1 MIYLYNT
8 ATRKKEKFKPLK
20 PKKVGIYSCG
30 PTVYWNQHIGNMY
43 AYLQWDFLV
52 RTLRYLGYKV
62 KWVMN
67 ITDVGHL
74 TGDNLGDADSG
85 EDKMEKGARR
95 EELSVWEIAGKYIK
109 QFLESMDLL
118 NIARPDVLCRA
129 TEHIPEQINLIKKIE
144 KNGFA
149 YKTKTGLVFNTTK
162 FRDYAKFGRLNL
174 KKQFS
179 GSRVEIDPE
188 KKKPWDFLLW
198 VTNQPNH
205 IMQWDSPWG
214 RGFPGWHIEC
224 TAMSTKYLGKRFD
237 IHTGGVEHVLVHH
250 TNEIA
255 QAYGAFG
262 KKTATYWL
270 HNGWMLLTGKKIS
283 KSLGNIVLVSDL
295 INKGFNPLSLR
306 YLALTSHYRR
316 GLNFTWESLN
326 AARNALN
333 SLYQRMPELKKASAS
348 PKKKQHKGLI
358 GIYQNKFIELIT
370 NDLNLPKALAL
381 AWKILKDEKLADNE
395 KYKLLIEFDKVFGL
409 NLAEAETPKLII
421 PKGIEKL
428 VQLREKYRQ
437 EQKWREAD
445 EAREKL
451 KKLGWQTEDTPRGPR
466 VKKK

>member
-1 MIYLYNT
+1 M
-8 ATRKKEKFKPLK
+8 
-20 PKKVGIYSCG
+20 
-30 PTVYWNQHIGNMY
+30 
-43 AYLQWDFLV
+43 
-52 RTLRYLGYKV
+52 
-62 KWVMN
+62 
-67 ITDVGHL
+67 
-74 TGDNLGDADSG
+74 
-85 EDKMEKGARR
+85 
-95 EELSVWEIAGKYIK
+95 
-109 QFLESMDLL
+109 
-118 NIARPDVLCRA
+118 
-129 TEHIPEQINLIKKIE
+129 
-144 KNGFA
+144 
-149 YKTKTGLVFNTTK
+149 
-162 FRDYAKFGRLNL
+162 
-174 KKQFS
+174 
-179 GSRVEIDPE
+179 
-188 KKKPWDFLLW
+188 
-198 VTNQPNH
+198 TNVQ
-205 IMQWDSPWG
+205 
-214 RGFPGWHIEC
+214 
-224 TAMSTKYLGKRFD
+224 
-237 IHTGGVEHVLVHH
+237 V
-250 TNEIA
+250 
-255 QAYGAFG
+255 
-262 KKTATYWL
+262 
-270 HNGWMLLTGKKIS
+270 TGKKIS